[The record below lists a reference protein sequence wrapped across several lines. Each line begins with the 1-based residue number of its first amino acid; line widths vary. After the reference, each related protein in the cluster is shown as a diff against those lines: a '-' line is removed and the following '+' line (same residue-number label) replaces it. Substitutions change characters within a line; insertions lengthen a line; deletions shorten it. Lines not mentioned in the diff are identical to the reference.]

1 MTLTPLPS
9 QSLDELRDPATL
21 AGRVFAETPL
31 PWLVV
36 DARGV
41 IVHANPRAEVAFG
54 WPPAE
59 LIGQPVEVLV
69 PVRHGERHPALRS
82 AFMTSAHAPRM
93 AKGLDV
99 TALRRDGSE
108 FFAEIHLAPLAVGDE
123 RYAMVTVL
131 DVSHCHDE
139 AAHLR
144 DLADRL
150 ATANDALRD
159 QGTALAEIDAEK
171 NAVLGMAAHDLRT
184 PLAVVVGYA
193 ELLATASPSEPLEA
207 HRELVDVILRT
218 AKVMRRILDDL
229 LDWSAIESGT
239 LRLARYPIDPVIVAA
254 DAVALA
260 SLPAARQGIPLSL
273 EADAVLP
280 PIDIDPD
287 RISQVLGNLLGNAL
301 KYSPSGHPVCLRVG
315 QSDPDS
321 VEFAVIDHGQGIS
334 AESVSH
340 LFRPFETGGN
350 RPADGERAIGLGLA
364 IVKRIVDAH
373 HGSITVQ
380 SAPGS
385 GSTFRVRLPIK
396 HLSLLPPPRR

>member
-1 MTLTPLPS
+1 MTLKPLAP
-9 QSLDELRDPATL
+9 QSLDELRDPDTL
-21 AGRVFAETPL
+21 AGRLFAETPL

-36 DARGV
+36 DAHGA
-41 IVHANPRAEVAFG
+41 IVHANPRAAAAFG

-59 LIGQPVEVLV
+59 LIGQPIEVLV
-69 PVRHGERHPALRS
+69 PARHRERHPALRG
-82 AFMTSAHAPRM
+82 AFMESAHAPRM
-93 AKGLDV
+93 AKGLEV

-108 FFAEIHLAPLAVGDE
+108 FFAEIHLAPLAVGAE
-123 RYAMVTVL
+123 RYAVVTVL
-131 DVSHCHDE
+131 DVSTCHDE

-150 ATANDALRD
+150 ATANDSLRD

-207 HRELVDVILRT
+207 HREIVDVILRT

-273 EADAVLP
+273 EADPVLP

-301 KYSPSGHPVCLRVG
+301 KYSPAGHPVCLRVG
-315 QSDPDS
+315 QSGPDA
-321 VEFAVIDHGQGIS
+321 VEFAVIDRGQGIS

-350 RPADGERAIGLGLA
+350 KPVDGERAIGLGLA

-373 HGSITVQ
+373 HGSIAVE
-380 SAPGS
+380 SVPGS
-385 GSTFRVRLPIK
+385 GSTFRVRLPVK
-396 HLSLLPPPRR
+396 HLSLPPPPRR